1 MEQKKGGTEA
11 GASDRNVRERII
23 RGLNLN
29 LANLTSMA
37 TAYKQAHWNLQGP
50 GFAQLHPLFDS
61 FTDQTREFA
70 DLLAERAVTLYG
82 TAHGTIEGAVKG
94 TTLPA
99 FPLEERRE
107 EALLRA
113 LVEHANRAIAEI
125 RSAMEEGED
134 DLATQDIY
142 IEICRGLEKQE
153 WMLRSHLTK

>member
-1 MEQKKGGTEA
+1 MEKKKGGA
-11 GASDRNVRERII
+11 DAPDRNVRERIV

-29 LANLTSMA
+29 LANLTSLA
-37 TAYKQAHWNLQGP
+37 TAYKQAHWNVQGP
-50 GFAQLHPLFDS
+50 GFAQLHEMFDS

-70 DLLAERAVTLYG
+70 DLVAERAVTLYG
-82 TAHGTIEGAVKG
+82 TAYGTIEGAVKG
-94 TTLPA
+94 TTLPP

-113 LVEHANRAIAEI
+113 LVERAHGAISEI
-125 RSAMEEGED
+125 RGAMEESED

-153 WMLRSHLTK
+153 WMLRSHLAK